1 MIDRFVICRFVITRV
16 IYYRTLERAPAT
28 INYTYMCARPYFQCT
43 PYPEAKYLIEALSL
57 RKRAVSWGNDYDNL
71 EGRFATRGRERERKS
86 KKRVRISPAA
96 EQGMDNKTLAG
107 FTRRRIN
114 GSRSTL

>member
-1 MIDRFVICRFVITRV
+1 
-16 IYYRTLERAPAT
+16 
-28 INYTYMCARPYFQCT
+28 MCARPYFQCT

-71 EGRFATRGRERERKS
+71 DGMFAMEKTE
-86 KKRVRISPAA
+86 KKREIEKEKEVRISPAA
-96 EQGMDNKTLAG
+96 EQDPDNKTLVR

-114 GSRSTL
+114 GSSFTLWA